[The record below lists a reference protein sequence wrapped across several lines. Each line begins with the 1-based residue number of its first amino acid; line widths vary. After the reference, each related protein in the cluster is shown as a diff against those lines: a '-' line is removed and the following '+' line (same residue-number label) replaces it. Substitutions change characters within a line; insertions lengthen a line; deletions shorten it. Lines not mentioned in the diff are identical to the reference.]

1 MIKDYFL
8 QSKSPYYSFLITL
21 PLFLI
26 YELGIF
32 FFFNSEISY
41 VKNGADVLIEKFIS
55 GIGLNAYY
63 VSTSIFFLVFIY
75 IAYRQRS
82 SYKSYKIHGR
92 YFSFMFLESILYA
105 LFLLFLMKNIYLM
118 EGLTSNIIFN
128 FILSIGAGIYEELI
142 FRVLMIFI
150 LTKALSFIFKFS
162 KIIVL
167 SLSIMISSFLFSAF
181 HFLGVEIY
189 TFDALL
195 IRSLAGIYLSLIYIY
210 RGFGI
215 VALTHAFYDLFVI
228 FRLT

>member
-1 MIKDYFL
+1 MLKDYFS
-8 QSKSPYYSFLITL
+8 QSKSPFYSFIITL
-21 PLFLI
+21 PLFII

-55 GIGLNAYY
+55 SIGLDAYY
-63 VSTSIFFLVFIY
+63 IGTSIFFLVFLY
-75 IAYRQRS
+75 VAYKQRS
-82 SYKSYKIHGR
+82 TYNTYKINGK
-92 YFSFMFLESILYA
+92 YFSFIFLESIFYA
-105 LFLLFLMKNIYLM
+105 LFLVFIMKNIYLM
-118 EGLTSNIIFN
+118 QGLTSNTIFN

-150 LTKALSFIFKFS
+150 ISKTLSFIFKL
-162 KIIVL
+162 KGLVVI
-167 SLSIMISSFLFSAF
+167 SLSIIISSILFSAF
-181 HFLGVEIY
+181 HFLGNELY
-189 TFDALL
+189 TLDAFL
-195 IRSLAGIYLSLIYIY
+195 IRSLAGIYLSLIYLI

>member
-1 MIKDYFL
+1 
-8 QSKSPYYSFLITL
+8 
-21 PLFLI
+21 
-26 YELGIF
+26 
-32 FFFNSEISY
+32 
-41 VKNGADVLIEKFIS
+41 
-55 GIGLNAYY
+55 
-63 VSTSIFFLVFIY
+63 
-75 IAYRQRS
+75 
-82 SYKSYKIHGR
+82 
-92 YFSFMFLESILYA
+92 MFLESILYA

-167 SLSIMISSFLFSAF
+167 SLSVMISSFLFSAF